1 MRTDKPDVDD
11 PIRIVDPDHYSIF
24 VAGDVEDR
32 TTVFENAG
40 AANIPLNVCRLCP
53 VGLFHLPKPGHR
65 WLAGVSSVRTSVK
78 KSLDRA
84 ERNNSHR
91 LSIAQSHF
99 GTKRFWWLKSLFRR
113 FHQPDRE
120 LEAAGMTVRRSRH
133 EVEEIDEIGCAHLIG
148 RPIICR
154 AVVVGTD
161 VGKFSCV
168 GDRLPAADIDYTR
181 VSSSGPD
188 GQPASAVSAGSA
200 QVSDKPA
207 ELSSLSGRYSYCS
220 NLLPLIVQLIYF
232 VVEKSPNQ
240 DLLVPDALEL
250 LKTRRS
256 VKPREMTAPGPSP
269 AELETIL
276 TIGARVP
283 DHGKLAPWRFI
294 IFEGDARERA
304 GEVIAGVFARKNPNA
319 SPAEIDLERRCLTD
333 APLVIGVVSFTRP
346 HPKVP
351 PWEQELSAGA
361 SAMNI
366 VTAATALGFGACWLT
381 GWFAFDRDVLEGL
394 GLKADEKLAGFIHIG
409 TPSKPSEDRP
419 RPALSDI
426 VTRF

>member
-1 MRTDKPDVDD
+1 
-11 PIRIVDPDHYSIF
+11 
-24 VAGDVEDR
+24 
-32 TTVFENAG
+32 
-40 AANIPLNVCRLCP
+40 
-53 VGLFHLPKPGHR
+53 
-65 WLAGVSSVRTSVK
+65 
-78 KSLDRA
+78 
-84 ERNNSHR
+84 
-91 LSIAQSHF
+91 
-99 GTKRFWWLKSLFRR
+99 
-113 FHQPDRE
+113 
-120 LEAAGMTVRRSRH
+120 
-133 EVEEIDEIGCAHLIG
+133 
-148 RPIICR
+148 
-154 AVVVGTD
+154 
-161 VGKFSCV
+161 
-168 GDRLPAADIDYTR
+168 
-181 VSSSGPD
+181 
-188 GQPASAVSAGSA
+188 
-200 QVSDKPA
+200 
-207 ELSSLSGRYSYCS
+207 
-220 NLLPLIVQLIYF
+220 
-232 VVEKSPNQ
+232 
-240 DLLVPDALEL
+240 VPDALEL

-304 GEVIAGVFARKNPNA
+304 GEIIAGVFARKNPNA
-319 SPAEIDLERRCLTD
+319 SPAEIDLERRRLTD

-351 PWEQELSAGA
+351 SWEQELSAGA
-361 SAMNI
+361 STMNI